1 MNRLL
6 LALCIACAAVLSGGC
21 KHGQQS
27 GDPAVYPWHGPLTDG
42 TNGIVQ
48 PPRW

>member
-1 MNRLL
+1 MKHLL
-6 LALCIACAAVLSGGC
+6 PTLCILAAIALSGGC
-21 KHGQQS
+21 KSQAPA
-27 GDPAVYPWHGPLTDG
+27 GDPALYPWHGRLTDG